1 MNRPKRTTISSLN
14 LSRRG
19 VPKRLHNSSIDDF
32 KDYGNDSLR
41 EVREFIRDYIDNI
54 HLKFKN
60 NTGLF
65 LYGSNGVGKSMLASI
80 IVKEAY
86 INRYSSKRVTF
97 VDYVSEYTRVW
108 NTKSIEERENAEA
121 MFYHEYKAVEF
132 LVLEELGKELDSK
145 LTPTVL
151 EDCLRYREERGLP
164 TIICTNLTPKAI
176 VDKYGSSIESLIK
189 GNFVPIKIVGLDKR
203 AEYFEGRT

>member
-1 MNRPKRTTISSLN
+1 MRPRRTTLSTVN

-19 VPKRLHNSSIDDF
+19 VPKQFHSITIDDF
-32 KDYGNDSLR
+32 EDYGSDSLV
-41 EVREFIRDYIDNI
+41 EVKKFIGEYLADIET
-54 HLKFKN
+54 KFST

-121 MFYHEYKAVEF
+121 MFYHDYKAVEF

-164 TIICTNLTPKAI
+164 TIVCTNLTPKAI
-176 VDKYGSSIESLIK
+176 VEKYGNSIASLIK
-189 GNFVPIKIVGLDKR
+189 GNFIPINIVGSDKR
-203 AEYFEGRT
+203 AEYFSKRD

>member
-1 MNRPKRTTISSLN
+1 MSRPRRKSISTVN

-19 VPKRLHNSSIDDF
+19 VPKQFHEITINDF
-32 KDYGNDSLR
+32 EDYGSDSLV
-41 EVREFIRDYIDNI
+41 EVKKFMEDYLNNLDD
-54 HLKFKN
+54 KFKT

-80 IVKEAY
+80 LVKEAY
-86 INRYSSKRVTF
+86 IQRYTSKRVTF

-108 NTKSIEERENAEA
+108 NTKSVEERENTEA
-121 MFYHEYKAVEF
+121 MFYHDYKAVEF

-164 TIICTNLTPKAI
+164 TIVCTNLSPKAI
-176 VDKYGSSIESLIK
+176 VDKYGNSIASLIK
-189 GNFVPIKIVGLDKR
+189 GNFIPINIVGSDKR
-203 AEYFEGRT
+203 AEYFNKRD